1 MEEELFEKKIP
12 KEEQI
17 YRSAVNLQNA
27 VSCVLYFEQ
36 EAAALRSAARKFEK
50 LGEYKDSAE
59 RMRLCREAA
68 ERAEQEG
75 GRCTMEEARLRQERA
90 CTKSEYID
98 AITEFRRVR
107 KMEAYSEE
115 AKAHIQ
121 ACKREIIR
129 LENRAVWKKRA
140 AVLAVAVVCVVVFM
154 LTPLYPF
161 ARGYT
166 HQLMGKY
173 ETAIADYKEA
183 SALSWSRE
191 LTGACYYKLGWQKAD
206 AGKEEEALALFGQAK
221 KYGNR
226 EAEKQYRKL
235 EQKLRNEE

>member
-17 YRSAVNLQNA
+17 YRSAVKLQNA
-27 VSCVLYFEQ
+27 VSCVLYFERK
-36 EAAALRSAARKFEK
+36 AAALRSAAKKFEK
-50 LGEYKDSAE
+50 LGEYKDSAK
-59 RMRLCREAA
+59 RMKQCTEAA
-68 ERAEQEG
+68 EQAEEEG
-75 GRCTMEEARLRQERA
+75 SRSTMEEAKLRQERA
-90 CTKSEYID
+90 RTKSDYID

-121 ACKREIIR
+121 ACKKEIVR
-129 LENRAVWKKRA
+129 LENRAVWKKRIT
-140 AVLAVAVVCVVVFM
+140 VLAVIAACVVVFM

-166 HQLMGKY
+166 HQLMGEY

-183 SALSWSRE
+183 SVLSWSKE
-191 LTGACYYKLGWQKAD
+191 LTGACYYKLGQQKAD
-206 AGKEEEALALFGQAK
+206 AGREEEALALFGQAK

-226 EAEKQYRKL
+226 EAKKQYRIL
-235 EQKLRNEE
+235 EQKMRNGD